1 MRLFK
6 RPLTFVSGFVIGT
19 LVATIPVAWA
29 LTDNNPNQFDATSP
43 TLVVQPAEFVIGS
56 SIDAA
61 AEFGSDGCSDSNNN
75 VPMRLRWKV
84 ADPISGIDHIE
95 VWTTYAGHAAD
106 MAASYEGGGTTSYA
120 YGASNYD
127 GSCGGGSLA
136 VEANWVRTQD
146 LRGNTAA
153 SALVRAEVQ
162 VWDENAIPVEYY
174 ASLGTVTMTR
184 TGTWSVSN
192 CTCFNHGHTSY
203 ATASGASRT
212 YTVTTTR
219 PGQTLALVMEKA
231 ANRGV
236 VKISVD
242 GGTATSVDTY
252 AVTPTHRVIVW
263 QKALAAPGAHTIKL
277 VNAATSGRPRIDV
290 DSLVLA
296 SGTGGLAPTY
306 ID

>member
-19 LVATIPVAWA
+19 LVAAIPVAWA

-43 TLVVQPAEFVIGS
+43 TLAVQPAEFVIGGS
-56 SIDAA
+56 LDAA
-61 AEFGSDGCSDSNNN
+61 ADVTDCSGGWNNT
-75 VPMRLRWKV
+75 VPMRLRWTA
-84 ADPISGIDHIE
+84 ADPISGIDHVE

-106 MAASYEGGGTTSYA
+106 MAASYEGAGTTSFA
-120 YGASNYD
+120 YNASTYD
-127 GSCGGGSLA
+127 GTCGEGTSV
-136 VEANWVRTQD
+136 VEAHWVRTRD

-162 VWDENAIPVEYY
+162 VWDENAVPRDFI
-174 ASLGTVTMTR
+174 ANLGTMTMTR

-192 CTCFNHGHTSY
+192 CTCFNHGHTAY

-242 GGTATSVDTY
+242 GGTATSFDTY
-252 AVTPTHRVIVW
+252 AARATHRVIVW
-263 QKALAAPGAHTIKL
+263 QKTLTPGKHTIKL